1 MKVAIAVVLA
11 MFVAGCGG
19 PNLTVSMRAGSPA
32 AATAVAPR
40 ALVAGTGIVLTRVRV
55 VVRKVELEAAGT
67 AEMDE
72 VASGPYLLD
81 LSGATLDGSVAKV
94 LDASFLPGSY
104 SEIRFELHKPD
115 SGETGTNAN
124 LKDMIDAQASII
136 ADGTIDGAPFT
147 FTTAVTAEQRF
158 EGTIDLKDGS
168 NLTLNVDATTWFTSS
183 GSRLDPRNEANRS
196 QIENNI
202 QDSFRVF
209 KDDDHDGEAD
219 L

>member
-115 SGETGTNAN
+115 STETGANAS
-124 LKDMIDAQASII
+124 LKEMIDAQASII
-136 ADGTIDGAPFT
+136 ADGTIDGAAFT
-147 FTTAVTAEQRF
+147 FKTAVTAEQRF

-168 NLTLNVDATTWFTSS
+168 NLTLNVDASTWFTSG

-202 QDSFRVF
+202 QNSFRAF
-209 KDDDHDGEAD
+209 KDDDHDGHPDA
-219 L
+219 